1 MFESEKIQK
10 KKKRHLDNLKHFL
23 KDEKAQQKYK
33 SSAICANQ
41 VTIHARPDCC
51 FERIDYVNVM
61 ARDSSLHHMQRLDH
75 LVDGRLCGNTGTSR
89 VNGKAVVRC
98 LKIVFGRY
106 LVLQVT
112 QGRFLSIGE
121 VDIMV
126 KNIGK
131 ENVFLK

>member
-1 MFESEKIQK
+1 MEKHNKNIT
-10 KKKRHLDNLKHFL
+10 
-23 KDEKAQQKYK
+23 
-33 SSAICANQ
+33 SSAIRANQ

-61 ARDSSLHHMQRLDH
+61 ARDTSLHHLQRLDH

-98 LKIVFGRY
+98 QKIVFGRY
-106 LVLQVT
+106 LVLQDT

-131 ENVFLK
+131 GRVCLK